1 VELGLEGK
9 VAFVTGASS
18 GLGFALASEL
28 AREGA
33 NVIICSRDQERVR
46 NAASSLSAQCG
57 RAVLSCVADTSNEGD
72 RTQLLS
78 WVRRNVADPDIL
90 VINSGGP
97 PAGPFESH
105 APERWVEA
113 INQHLGAAV
122 HLARETVPAMRARQW
137 GRILTITSVSLKQPA
152 SGMILSN
159 TARAAVL
166 GFART
171 LANEVAKDRITV
183 NNLMPGYTLTDRID
197 VLSGQIAKQRGVP
210 QEKVIAQWEAEIPMG
225 RLGTAEEF
233 AALGVFLC
241 SSRASYITGTSIP
254 VDGGWIKA
262 VL

>member
-1 VELGLEGK
+1 MDLGLAGK
-9 VAFVTGASS
+9 VALVTGASS
-18 GLGFALASEL
+18 GLGFALAGEL

-33 NVIICSRDQERVR
+33 TVIICSRDEERIR
-46 NAASSLSAQCG
+46 HAAARLSDQCG
-57 RAVLSCVADTSNEGD
+57 RTVLGCAADTSKEGD
-72 RTQLLS
+72 RSQLLS
-78 WVRRNVADPDIL
+78 WVRREAADPDIL

-113 INQHLGAAV
+113 IDQHLGAAV
-122 HLARETVPAMRARQW
+122 HLARETVPAMRARRW
-137 GRILTITSVSLKQPA
+137 GRIITITSVSLKQPA
-152 SGMILSN
+152 NGMVLSN

-171 LANEVAKDRITV
+171 LANEVAKDGITV
-183 NNLMPGYTLTDRID
+183 NNMMPGYTLTDRID
-197 VLSGQIAKQRGVP
+197 ELSGQLAQQRGVT
-210 QEKVIAQWEAEIPMG
+210 QKKVIAQWEAEIPMG

-241 SSRASYITGTSIP
+241 SARASYITGTSIP

>member
-1 VELGLEGK
+1 MDLGLAGK
-9 VAFVTGASS
+9 VALVTGASS
-18 GLGFALASEL
+18 GLGFALAGEL

-33 NVIICSRDQERVR
+33 TVIICSRDRERVR
-46 NAASSLSAQCG
+46 NAAARLSDQCG
-57 RAVLSCVADTSNEGD
+57 RTVLSCVADTSKEDD
-72 RTQLLS
+72 RAQLIS
-78 WVRRNVADPDIL
+78 WVRRAVAEPDIL

-113 INQHLGAAV
+113 IDQHLGAAV
-122 HLARETVPAMRARQW
+122 HLARETVPAMRTRRW
-137 GRILTITSVSLKQPA
+137 GRIITITSVSLKQPA
-152 SGMILSN
+152 NGMILSN

-171 LANEVAKDRITV
+171 LANEVAKDGITV
-183 NNLMPGYTLTDRID
+183 NNMMPGYTLTDRID
-197 VLSGQIAKQRGVP
+197 ALSEQIAKQRGIT
-210 QEKVIAQWEAEIPMG
+210 QKKVIAQWEAEIPMG
-225 RLGTAEEF
+225 RLGTAAEF

-241 SSRASYITGTSIP
+241 SARASYITGTSIP